1 MGSIVGLSNADV
13 ARLVSAPIVLV
24 VNGGIGKA
32 FDEVCLNKSF
42 IESKGGSLMGVI
54 ANKVFP
60 DKADEIGFYLS
71 EALETLSLPLFGVI
85 PDRDF
90 FERAALLDYERLF
103 DTRLLCGENER
114 YRHCS
119 SLSIVTVD
127 SPDWYVWGSSHV
139 VL

>member
-1 MGSIVGLSNADV
+1 M
-13 ARLVSAPIVLV
+13 LV

-42 IESKGGSLMGVI
+42 IESSGGTLAGVI
-54 ANKVFP
+54 ANKVIP
-60 DKADEIGFYLS
+60 EKADEIGFYMA
-71 EALETLSLPLFGVI
+71 EALEALGLPLFGVI
-85 PDRDF
+85 PDRNF

-103 DTRLLCGENER
+103 ETRLLCGENER

-127 SPDWYVWGSSHV
+127 SPDWCV
-139 VL
+139 